1 MRSPGRRRRRESPG
15 VTRGMTLVEV
25 LVAVVVCG
33 AGLAIAAAGVSAAV
47 RAEGHAA
54 DLSRAAHHLELLLG
68 RLEAGVLPLS
78 DAEGT
83 FADDGEPDLAWSVV
97 CRPGEREAL
106 TDVQAAVRWTRL
118 GTERELAVQRLLFI
132 DPELGR

>member
-1 MRSPGRRRRRESPG
+1 MTRARSCSGRRRR
-15 VTRGMTLVEV
+15 GMTLIEV

-47 RAEGHAA
+47 RAEGHAQ
-54 DLSRAAHHLELLLG
+54 DLSRAAAHLELLLG

-78 DAEGT
+78 DAQGT
-83 FADDGEPDLAWSVV
+83 FEEDGAPELSWQVV

-106 TDVQAAVRWTRL
+106 TDVQATVRWTRL
-118 GTERELAVQRLLFI
+118 DAEREQSVQRLLFI
-132 DPELGR
+132 DPEFGR